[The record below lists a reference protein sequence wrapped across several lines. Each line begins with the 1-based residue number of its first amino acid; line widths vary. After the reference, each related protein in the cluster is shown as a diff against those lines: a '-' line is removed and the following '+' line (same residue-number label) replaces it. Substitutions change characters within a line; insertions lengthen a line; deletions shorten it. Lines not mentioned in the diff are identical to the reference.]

1 MSEPEEVIIDAAW
14 HATVAA
20 QTVWRRY
27 RPARR
32 DVELTEVRERI
43 ARFVTALY
51 GSAPPIV
58 AANPPAPRSWL
69 YQLVNLPSRRASPRM
84 PLPSTDGAR
93 IRLPP
98 RVVPTRGDEADL
110 ALLRLLA
117 VEMAAR
123 VARATHALLPDEP
136 LVRDLFLLAEAAAV
150 DAALGRELPGMAHE
164 LRQER
169 CRELAARPRPD
180 RLSPRERL
188 VEERVRAVL
197 GAPLDAPPLPP
208 DPPEASLSWAR
219 RTAAEI
225 DAAAPGRYAGVAPV
239 MLWGQVEGPVE
250 SPSVRVVASSDEL
263 QRAAQR
269 RVRSGALRRR
279 PRARISRPDEDDR
292 RPGTFMVKAAD
303 GQQSVEDPMGLS
315 RPIDR
320 DPGADPDELADS
332 LSELPEATLVR
343 SDTPA
348 REILASSDPPA
359 RGAARRSLPRGAGI
373 AYPEWDHRRG
383 CYQLPGAIVR
393 EPATPL
399 GPGGWADG
407 ALARHAV
414 LVREVRRRFERLRPR
429 RVRID
434 RQLDGTGVDVD
445 AFVRGWADRL
455 AGCPFDDRVYETWRP
470 LRRELAVCLLVD
482 ASALTDAWLNRRERV
497 VDVEKEALLVVCEA
511 LEMLGDRY
519 AIHSFSGEGPERVN
533 VARLKAF
540 DEPYGGTVRRRIAGL
555 EPDRYTRVGAA
566 LRHASA
572 LLARQ
577 PARHRL
583 LLLLSD
589 GKPNDV
595 DRYEG
600 PYGVEDTR
608 QAVIEARQQGVSP
621 FCLAV
626 DRHAPAY
633 APRLF
638 GPNSFSVL
646 REPARLP
653 RVLVNVLGR
662 LISR

>member
-20 QTVWRRY
+20 RAVWRRY
-27 RPARR
+27 RPGRR
-32 DVELTEVRERI
+32 DVELGEVRERI

-51 GSAPPIV
+51 GGCPPIV
-58 AANPPAPRSWL
+58 AATAPAPRSWL
-69 YQLVNLPSRRASPRM
+69 YQLVNLRSRRAPPRM
-84 PLPSTDGAR
+84 PIPSTDGAR
-93 IRLPP
+93 IKLPP
-98 RVVPTRGDEADL
+98 RVVPTRGDDADL
-110 ALLRLLA
+110 GLLRLLA

-123 VARATHALLPDEP
+123 VARATHTRLPDEP

-150 DAALGRELPGMAHE
+150 DAALGRELPGMAPE
-164 LRQER
+164 LAQER
-169 CRELAARPRPD
+169 RRELAARPRAD
-180 RLSPRERL
+180 RLSPRERF

-197 GAPLDAPPLPP
+197 GAPLDAPPLPLSA
-208 DPPEASLSWAR
+208 PEASLAWAR
-219 RTAAEI
+219 RTAAEV
-225 DAAAPGRYAGVAPV
+225 DAAPGGYAGIAPV
-239 MLWGQVEGPVE
+239 MLWGQVEP
-250 SPSVRVVASSDEL
+250 SPETPPPRILSSLAEPE
-263 QRAAQR
+263 RADRR

-279 PRARISRPDEDDR
+279 PRARPSRPDEGDR

-320 DPGADPDELADS
+320 DPGADPDGLADS

-348 REILASSDPPA
+348 HEILASSDPPA
-359 RGAARRSLPRGAGI
+359 RGAARRSSSRGTGI
-373 AYPEWDHRRG
+373 AYPEWDHRRR
-383 CYQLPGAIVR
+383 CYQMPGAIVR
-393 EPATPL
+393 EPAAAL

-445 AFVRGWADRL
+445 AFVQGWADRL

-470 LRRELAVCLLVD
+470 LRRELAVCLLVN
-482 ASALTDAWLNRRERV
+482 ASASTDAWVSRRERV
-497 VDVEKEALLVVCEA
+497 VNVEKEALLVVCEA

-519 AIHSFSGEGPERVN
+519 AIHAFSGEGPERVD
-533 VARLKAF
+533 VARLKGF
-540 DEPYGGTVRRRIAGL
+540 DEPYGRTIRRRIAGL

-595 DRYEG
+595 DHYEG
-600 PYGVEDTR
+600 PHGVEDTR
-608 QAVIEARQQGVSP
+608 QAVIEARQQGLSP

-638 GPNSFSVL
+638 GLASFSVL

-653 RVLVNVLGR
+653 RVLVEVLAR